1 MPDQARF
8 ERYQELQRYVG
19 WTAEDAAR
27 VRSARE
33 LVRPVIPALI
43 DDFYEEIE
51 RHPQVRAVITGGS
64 EQIERLKGTLRNW
77 LIDLLSGCYD
87 SAYVER
93 RWRVGARHVE
103 IGLDQVYTNM
113 ALSRLRTGL
122 THTVQERWRDGDL
135 APRGRWSGRSTS
147 CSTWTWP

>member
-19 WTAEDAAR
+19 WTEEDAAR

-77 LIDLLSGCYD
+77 LLDLLSGCYD
-87 SAYVER
+87 SAYVDAGGGSER
-93 RWRVGARHVE
+93 VMWRSVSTRF
-103 IGLDQVYTNM
+103 T
-113 ALSRLRTGL
+113 RTWHFPGF
-122 THTVQERWRDGDL
+122 
-135 APRGRWSGRSTS
+135 APG
-147 CSTWTWP
+147 